1 MDHRSPDGRIHLP
14 QTIAQNEVCGKAV
27 YNHAPESIP
36 RRMATE
42 TQYFEFGRLYVWFLL
57 LVLRVLGEM
66 LTLFLLVYVFL
77 QMEFQMGLGSARLL
91 LNLSFLLF
99 SSFFLSCGYG

>member
-1 MDHRSPDGRIHLP
+1 MP

-27 YNHAPESIP
+27 CNHAPEPIHQ
-36 RRMATE
+36 RTATE

-57 LVLRVLGEM
+57 LVLRVLDGM
-66 LTLFLLVYVFL
+66 LTLFLLLYVFL
-77 QMEFQMGLGSARLL
+77 QMEFQMCLGSARLL
-91 LNLSFLLF
+91 LNLSFLFF

>member
-1 MDHRSPDGRIHLP
+1 MDHRSPDGTIHLP
-14 QTIAQNEVCGKAV
+14 QTIAQNEVCGKAAC
-27 YNHAPESIP
+27 NHAPESIP
-36 RRMATE
+36 QRTATE

>member
-1 MDHRSPDGRIHLP
+1 MP

-27 YNHAPESIP
+27 CNHVPESIP
-36 RRMATE
+36 QSIPQRTATE

-57 LVLRVLGEM
+57 LVLRVLDEM